1 MLSAFLR
8 SPYTAA
14 MMSKA
19 MIAPANTRGGAITDA
34 KLGAEVSLSEMNSIS
49 SKIARDSD
57 FATNALE
64 MAPDLEI
71 SMAFVAKSESRAILE
86 EMLFISDRDTSAP
99 SFASVIAPPRV
110 FAGAIMALLII
121 AAV

>member
-1 MLSAFLR
+1 MSSNLNHPMLSAFLR

-71 SMAFVAKSESRAILE
+71 SMQIVLTGLISPNN
-86 EMLFISDRDTSAP
+86 MLTQELVYFS
-99 SFASVIAPPRV
+99 
-110 FAGAIMALLII
+110 
-121 AAV
+121 

>member
-1 MLSAFLR
+1 MLLGEIKPVNTICMEISR
-8 SPYTAA
+8 S
-14 MMSKA
+14 
-19 MIAPANTRGGAITDA
+19 GAI
-34 KLGAEVSLSEMNSIS
+34 
-49 SKIARDSD
+49 SK
-57 FATNALE
+57 
-64 MAPDLEI
+64 
-71 SMAFVAKSESRAILE
+71 AFVAKSESRAILE